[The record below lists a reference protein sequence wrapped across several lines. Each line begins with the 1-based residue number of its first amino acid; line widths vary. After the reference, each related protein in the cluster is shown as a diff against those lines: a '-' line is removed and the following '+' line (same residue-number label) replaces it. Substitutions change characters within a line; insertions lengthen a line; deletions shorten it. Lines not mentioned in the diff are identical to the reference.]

1 MTPLATH
8 RLAVQICLDALH
20 SCAGASPEAEFA
32 AMEAFAAVHALG
44 IETRHSHEPKPAK
57 TWVAK
62 AVTPQ
67 SLFP

>member
-8 RLAVQICLDALH
+8 RMAVEILIDALH
-20 SCAGASPEAEFA
+20 SCASASPEAEFA
-32 AMEAFAAVHALG
+32 AMEAFAAVRALG

-62 AVTPQ
+62 SVTPP